1 MLMCS
6 AVTLQPHKSIT
17 EVKLNSNVV
26 YIKQML
32 PLFFVYL
39 LFTDFAV
46 GILVLFMQ
54 LMDIYVSH
62 TEAYSVPFEGAD
74 FKVRAYIYAH

>member
-39 LFTDFAV
+39 LFQ
-46 GILVLFMQ
+46 ILESGFSSCI
-54 LMDIYVSH
+54 MDIDVSY
-62 TEAYSVPFEGAD
+62 TEAYSVPFKGAD
-74 FKVRAYIYAH
+74 FKEVAYIYAH